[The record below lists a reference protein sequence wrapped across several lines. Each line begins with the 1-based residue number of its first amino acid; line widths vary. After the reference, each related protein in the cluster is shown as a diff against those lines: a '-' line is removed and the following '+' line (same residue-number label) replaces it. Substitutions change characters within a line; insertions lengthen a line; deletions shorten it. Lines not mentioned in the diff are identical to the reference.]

1 MQSTQS
7 LTEPVYSKLSSGS
20 IRKDFPILG
29 RLVYGKPLIYFD
41 NAATTQKPR
50 QVVEAISKYYYEDNA
65 NVHRGVHYLS
75 QQATN
80 AFENVRKQI
89 ADFINAEN
97 SREIIYTKGTTDSI
111 NLVAATFGRMVVS
124 EGDEIVISA
133 MEHHANI
140 VPWQMLCEEK
150 KAHLRVIAVS
160 DSGELDL
167 EEFVGFLT
175 RRTRLVA
182 ITHISNTL
190 GTINPVKEIVA
201 MAHSKGIPVLL
212 DGAQGVLHMPVD
224 VQDIGCDFYCFSGHK
239 LYGPMGIG
247 ILYGKEELLN
257 KMPPYQFG
265 GEMIDRVTFE
275 KTTFNELPY
284 KFEAGTPNV
293 ADVIGLG
300 AAISYINTIGIDNI
314 SKWENELLNYATSEL
329 KRAGGVTF
337 FGEAK
342 HKASVISFLIDGIH
356 PYDAG
361 TILDHMGI
369 AVRTGTHCTQPLM
382 DRFGISGTI
391 RASLSFY
398 NTKSEINRLVK
409 AVEQV
414 KQMFS

>member
-1 MQSTQS
+1 VYDK
-7 LTEPVYSKLSSGS
+7 LTSGT
-20 IRKDFPILG
+20 IRQDFPILG
-29 RLVYGKPLIYFD
+29 RQVYGKPLIYFD
-41 NAATTQKPR
+41 NAATTQKPH
-50 QVVEAISKYYYEDNA
+50 QVIEAISKYYYEDNA

-80 AFENVRKQI
+80 AFEDVRKQV
-89 ADFINAEN
+89 AAFLNAGN
-97 SREIIYTKGTTDSI
+97 SREIIFTKGTTDSI
-111 NLVAATFGRMVVS
+111 NLVAATFGRMIVN
-124 EGDEIVISA
+124 EGDEILVSA

-150 KAHLRVIAVS
+150 KAHLKVIPVS

-167 EEFVGFLT
+167 EALVSLLNY
-175 RRTRLVA
+175 RTRLLA
-182 ITHISNTL
+182 ITHVSNTL

-212 DGAQGVLHMPVD
+212 DGAQGVSHMPVD
-224 VQDIGCDFYCFSGHK
+224 VQDLDCDFYCFSGHK

-247 ILYGKEELLN
+247 VLYGKEELLN
-257 KMPPYQFG
+257 RMPPYQGG
-265 GEMIDRVTFE
+265 GEMIDQVTFE
-275 KTTFNELPY
+275 KTTYNELPY

-300 AAISYINTIGIDNI
+300 AAISYLSDIGVENI
-314 SKWENELLNYATSEL
+314 GKWESELLDYATSKL
-329 KRAGGVTF
+329 KQIGGITF
-337 FGEAK
+337 YGEAK
-342 HKASVISFLIDGIH
+342 HKASVISFLINGIH

-361 TILDHMGI
+361 VIIDHMGI

-391 RASLSFY
+391 RASMAFY
-398 NTKSEINRLVK
+398 NTRSEIDGLIK

-414 KQMFS
+414 KKMFR